1 MVAGEVVLRGEA
13 ANAKHAMVGVVVVVV
28 VQQRGGGKVD
38 VAMQW

>member
-13 ANAKHAMVGVVVVVV
+13 ANAKRAMVGVVV
-28 VQQRGGGKVD
+28 VQQRGGGKAD